1 MKNDASC
8 SDRSSSDDIDECRY
22 KYLLQPIKDIASNWD
37 IDIADSLSE
46 YLEELDQLRISV
58 DDGRSS
64 VNFAEA
70 ALLIQGSAVVY
81 SRKVEHLHSL
91 VLRSLDC
98 IARKTAAASSS
109 SKDKQVLARGSAIE
123 DTDILL
129 FDSDP
134 SFLLLDHVIE
144 EGHNIDLRSKQLI
157 TADKDTLQNN
167 SNNHSRVSVNNMNYI
182 QYSSPRL
189 IARLHMPH
197 VVYSSM
203 QMNGSYSC
211 EASRVSMSLLHSLIH
226 DNDFDQ
232 GSASLK
238 LVIA

>member
-1 MKNDASC
+1 MKNDAGC
-8 SDRSSSDDIDECRY
+8 SDRCSSDDIDECRY

-58 DDGRSS
+58 GDGRSC

-98 IARKTAAASSS
+98 IARKTASSS
-109 SKDKQVLARGSAIE
+109 SKDKQVHARGSAIE
-123 DTDILL
+123 DADILL

-144 EGHNIDLRSKQLI
+144 EGNNIDLRSKQVVS
-157 TADKDTLQNN
+157 ADKDKLQNN
-167 SNNHSRVSVNNMNYI
+167 SNNSRISVNNMQQV

-189 IARLHMPH
+189 IAGLHIPH
-197 VVYSSM
+197 DI
-203 QMNGSYSC
+203 SC
-211 EASRVSMSLLHSLIH
+211 LCSCS
-226 DNDFDQ
+226 
-232 GSASLK
+232 
-238 LVIA
+238 

>member
-1 MKNDASC
+1 MKNDA
-8 SDRSSSDDIDECRY
+8 DRCSSSDDMDECRY

-58 DDGRSS
+58 DDGRSC

-98 IARKTAAASSS
+98 IARKTAGSS
-109 SKDKQVLARGSAIE
+109 SKDKQVLARGTAFE
-123 DTDILL
+123 DADILL

-144 EGHNIDLRSKQLI
+144 EGHNIDLRSKQLV
-157 TADKDTLQNN
+157 TEDKVNVQNN
-167 SNNHSRVSVNNMNYI
+167 SNNSRSSVNNVQHI

-189 IARLHMPH
+189 IAGLHM
-197 VVYSSM
+197 
-203 QMNGSYSC
+203 
-211 EASRVSMSLLHSLIH
+211 SRVIPVVCTPHAVERFVFVRGVACVH
-226 DNDFDQ
+226 V
-232 GSASLK
+232 SATFADPRQRL
-238 LVIA
+238 